1 MSSPFAAAIAAA
13 AAGSPMGNG
22 DVPLVQGRLLLI
34 DGDGLCYYCAGNDET
49 SPGEARKRLLEKVA
63 GAQRAC
69 GASEVKIVT
78 TARSSHKGH
87 RYAVARA
94 QPYQGKRSSG
104 HRPKNW
110 EVLREY
116 LEAGDVPGASVE
128 LTEVAE
134 ADDLFSRYAMSH
146 PDCVINTQDK
156 DMRMVPGWHLD
167 WLTNVMFKL
176 GNEFR
181 IEHDGKV
188 WGRSW
193 FWSQVLHGDGVD
205 HIPGLPWYTD
215 GSLVKTGPKKG
226 EVKVIRVGLKAEVI
240 VEQLP
245 KVHSDMGA
253 LLLCQGLYRSCY
265 GDRWLVELLEQG
277 ILLWMRNDPTSS
289 PLNVVADGNPM
300 AALRTHEF
308 WPAARAEILQRIAEA
323 QVYEEAEQNGSGDG
337 APGTAGA
344 AGDALCAVPATV
356 QGDGGG
362 AGSLPLDGL
371 RPSSPAPLVQCPAGQ
386 GGERSEEVRHPQHV
400 GVPAWLRRVLAK
412 A

>member
-1 MSSPFAAAIAAA
+1 
-13 AAGSPMGNG
+13 
-22 DVPLVQGRLLLI
+22 
-34 DGDGLCYYCAGNDET
+34 
-49 SPGEARKRLLEKVA
+49 
-63 GAQRAC
+63 
-69 GASEVKIVT
+69 
-78 TARSSHKGH
+78 
-87 RYAVARA
+87 VARA

-116 LEAGDVPGASVE
+116 LEAGEVPGASVE

-134 ADDLFSRYAMSH
+134 ADDLFSRYALSH

-176 GNEFR
+176 GSEFR
-181 IEHDGKV
+181 VVHNDKV
-188 WGRSW
+188 WGRAW
-193 FWSQVLHGDGVD
+193 FWSQVLHGDDVD

-215 GSLVKTGPKKG
+215 GSKVKTGSKKG
-226 EVKVIRVGLKAEVI
+226 EVKKIAVGLKADV
-240 VEQLP
+240 VLTQLP

-323 QVYEEAEQNGSGDG
+323 QVYEEAEQTGSGGG
-337 APGTAGA
+337 AGVLADE
-344 AGDALCAVPATV
+344 AGDAMRPVQAPV
-356 QGDGGG
+356 QGDGCGT
-362 AGSLPLDGL
+362 GSLPLDGAGAGD
-371 RPSSPAPLVQCPAGQ
+371 SAPLVQCPAGE
-386 GGERSEEVRHPQHV
+386 GGERGEAVRSAQPV
-400 GVPAWLRRVLAK
+400 RVPSWLRHVLAK